1 MLYFDVNK
9 PEGKYHIC
17 IDNLNN
23 WKSEYNIVS
32 VILSIYN
39 LLVYP
44 NAKNGYDNE
53 AATLINEGKNDEFK
67 SKCNEWVRK
76 YSTIYNK

>member
-1 MLYFDVNK
+1 M
-9 PEGKYHIC
+9 
-17 IDNLNN
+17 
-23 WKSEYNIVS
+23 VS

-44 NAKNGYDNE
+44 NPSNGYTND
-53 AATLINEGKNDEFK
+53 ATKLLNEGKNDEFK

>member
-1 MLYFDVNK
+1 M
-9 PEGKYHIC
+9 
-17 IDNLNN
+17 
-23 WKSEYNIVS
+23 VS

-39 LLVYP
+39 LLANP
-44 NAKNGYDNE
+44 NPGNGYDND
-53 AATLINEGKNDEFK
+53 ATKLLNEGKKEEFK